1 MTKLEENIVAMIEAE
16 GPMPLDRYMAVC
28 LGHPTHGYYM
38 TRDPFGASGDFTT
51 SPEISQV
58 FGELIGVWLLNSWA
72 ALGSAKTF
80 ALVELG
86 PGRGTLM
93 ADILRAVK
101 AVPEFANGA
110 EVHLVETSP
119 ALRSL
124 QKGKLGEVI
133 WHDTVESLP
142 AMPCFIVANEFF
154 DALPIQ
160 QFENRAG
167 RWFQRCVGY
176 GDGTLKMGLV
186 PAAPMLGE
194 EGLHEVSRVSKAI
207 AEDLGSHIAKHGGV
221 ALVIDYGHLKTAVGD
236 TLQALRKHEFVSV
249 LDRPGESDITAHV
262 DFEALAESFMSGG
275 ADLLPMLTQGQFLKA
290 MGLDLRTEKLAAK
303 LAGQVKKD
311 FIAASARLADADQ
324 MGNLFKMMA
333 VAQKVRQPIYPF
345 EVT

>member
-1 MTKLEENIVAMIEAE
+1 MTKLEEIIAAIIEAE
-16 GPMPLDRYMAVC
+16 GPMPLDRYMALC
-28 LGHPTHGYYM
+28 LGHPQFGYYM

-51 SPEISQV
+51 APEISQV

-72 ALGSAKTF
+72 ALGSPKKF

-101 AVPEFANGA
+101 AVPEFAKAA

-119 ALRSL
+119 VLRAL
-124 QKGKLGEVI
+124 QGEKLGEVV

-142 AMPCFIVANEFF
+142 AMPCFIIANEFF

-167 RWFQRCVGY
+167 RWFQRCIGY
-176 GDGTLKMGLV
+176 GEGKLKMGLV
-186 PAAPMLGE
+186 PATAMSGD
-194 EGLHEVSRVSKAI
+194 EGLHELSPVSKAI

-236 TLQALRKHEFVSV
+236 TLQAMRNHAFVSV
-249 LDRPGESDITAHV
+249 LDGAGEADITAHV
-262 DFEALAESFMSGG
+262 DFEALAKSFISGG

-303 LAGQVKKD
+303 LAGRPAED
-311 FIAASARLADADQ
+311 FIAASRRLADADQ
-324 MGNLFKMMA
+324 MGNLFKVMA
-333 VAQKVRQPIYPF
+333 VAQKIRQPIYPF
-345 EVT
+345 EAT

>member
-1 MTKLEENIVAMIEAE
+1 MTKLEEIIAAMIEAE
-16 GPMPLDRYMAVC
+16 GPMPLDRYMALC
-28 LGHPTHGYYM
+28 LTHPQYGYYM

-51 SPEISQV
+51 APEISQV
-58 FGELIGVWLLNSWA
+58 FGELIGVWLLNSWT
-72 ALGSAKTF
+72 ALGSPKKF

-101 AVPEFANGA
+101 AVPEFAKGA
-110 EVHLVETSP
+110 EIHLVETSP
-119 ALRSL
+119 VLRGL
-124 QKGKLGEVI
+124 QREKLGDVL

-142 AMPCFIVANEFF
+142 AMPCYIIANEFF

-167 RWFQRCVGY
+167 RWFQRCIGY
-176 GDGTLKMGLV
+176 GEGKLKMGLV
-186 PAAPMLGE
+186 PAALMAGE
-194 EGLHEVSRVSKAI
+194 EGLHESSLVSKAI
-207 AEDLGSHIAKHGGV
+207 AEDLGAHISKHGGM

-249 LDRPGESDITAHV
+249 LDGPGQSDITAHV
-262 DFEALAESFMSGG
+262 DFEALAKSFISGG

-303 LAGQVKKD
+303 LVGQPAED
-311 FIAASARLADADQ
+311 FIAASSRLADADQ
-324 MGNLFKMMA
+324 MGNLFKVMA
-333 VAQKVRQPIYPF
+333 VAQKIRQPIYPF
-345 EVT
+345 EAT